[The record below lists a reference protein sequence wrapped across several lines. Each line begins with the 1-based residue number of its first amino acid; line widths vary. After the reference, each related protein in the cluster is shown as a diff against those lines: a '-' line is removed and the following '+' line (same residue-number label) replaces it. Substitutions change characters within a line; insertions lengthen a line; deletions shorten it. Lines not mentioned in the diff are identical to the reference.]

1 MKENKTL
8 QIKSTKRKFKVPFA
22 KRNSEENIPFKKV
35 SFSSAEMVNT
45 LGQKNT
51 MLGKTSGVQD
61 DKKLCADNTIPLN
74 IPIKCSPSKGYRYNE
89 FERSG
94 RLSRNRTR
102 ELKGKRDLY
111 LFTFCV

>member
-1 MKENKTL
+1 MKENKTS
-8 QIKSTKRKFKVPFA
+8 QTASTKGKFKVPFA
-22 KRNSEENIPFKKV
+22 RKNSEEKIPFERF

-51 MLGKTSGVQD
+51 TLGKSVGVQD
-61 DKKLCADNTIPLN
+61 DKKLCADNTTPHSM
-74 IPIKCSPSKGYRYNE
+74 PIKSSPTEEYRCNN

-102 ELKGKRDLY
+102 ELKGKLDFL